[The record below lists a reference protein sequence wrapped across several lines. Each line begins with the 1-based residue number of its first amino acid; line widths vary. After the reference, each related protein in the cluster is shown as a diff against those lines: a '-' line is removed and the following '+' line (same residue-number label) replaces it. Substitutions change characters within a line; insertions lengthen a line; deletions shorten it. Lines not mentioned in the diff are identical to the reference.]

1 MALSLEGW
9 SLLEPKVK
17 TLWRIQSAITGVILT
32 GVSLPFDIFIL
43 RSEGRFIV
51 PIGVIPAVLALLTI
65 GLPIFLA
72 GRKYDMYRYRLGDDD
87 LSVAHGIFWRTMRFI
102 NRARIQHVDIAA
114 GPIARKL
121 GLCDMSVYVGGQVG
135 AAVQIP
141 GLSPQEAERIREILL
156 RSAKLHLEAPPA
168 VPPMATEPPPLP

>member
-1 MALSLEGW
+1 MALSTEGW
-9 SLLEPKVK
+9 SHLEPKVK
-17 TLWRIQSAITGVILT
+17 TLWRVQAAITGTIITLI
-32 GVSLPFDIFIL
+32 SLPIDIFLL
-43 RSEGRFIV
+43 RSEGKFII
-51 PIGVIPAVLALLTI
+51 PIGVIPGTLALLI
-65 GLPIFLA
+65 IALPIFLA
-72 GRKYDMYRYRLGDDD
+72 GRKYEMYKYRLGEDD

-141 GLSPQEAERIREILL
+141 GLSPEAAERIRESLL
-156 RSAKLHLEAPPA
+156 RTGRVTQDLPPS
-168 VPPMATEPPPLP
+168 VPPLAEPPPLS